1 MNIEM
6 NNIVVKIED
15 GEFTFNNLGLNGF
28 FEITDLRAKQDIK
41 GCVKLMFDNLI
52 EIKNIAINGKEVS
65 LEEFK
70 AVSLET
76 KVILQLFRS
85 YANAIE
91 GSVVEE
97 AGVVSGE
104 AEKNA
109 ELPTD

>member
-1 MNIEM
+1 MNIEI

-28 FEITDLRAKQDIK
+28 FEIIDLRAKQDIK
-41 GCVKLMFDNLI
+41 GCVKLMLDNLI
-52 EIKNIAINGKEVS
+52 GIKNIAINGKEVS

-70 AVSLET
+70 TTSLET

-97 AGVVSGE
+97 SGAVIGE